1 MAQPPIKDYRDGGRT
16 PSSRKGSPLEERKIK
31 TIMDVEEA
39 YSDRRPSV
47 EIPSS
52 YACGLAKAW
61 EFCKLF
67 RPQTTSFFPGYAR
80 RSLSTTS
87 RIP

>member
-39 YSDRRPSV
+39 YSDKRPSV

-52 YACGLAKAW
+52 
-61 EFCKLF
+61 
-67 RPQTTSFFPGYAR
+67 
-80 RSLSTTS
+80 
-87 RIP
+87 